1 MIRKSNIFA
10 AHNGASAGEII
21 ENILETGQFC
31 VKRIVSRGQAT
42 APGEWLQQADNEWV
56 ILLSG
61 AAELCFEHSSANM
74 DMAAGDH
81 VFIPALTRHRVEWT
95 DPSQDSVW
103 LALHFR
109 SRPQSVAQPDAAPFS
124 GIEVIRSRRRK
135 RTAIA
140 RLEKG
145 ALVVYVPQR
154 ITEREEQ
161 KIVGEFKEK
170 IGRKMLK
177 RRLNGDSAL
186 AARAQELNVKYFEGK
201 LRFSSIEFVTDQY
214 SKFGCCDYRSK
225 KIRIAHHVAEM
236 PRWVR
241 DYVLIHELAHLA
253 VPDHSSR
260 FWELVEK
267 YPLVERAKGYLLA
280 KGYELYDE

>member
-1 MIRKSNIFA
+1 MIRKSNIFSA
-10 AHNGASAGEII
+10 ADGASGGEVFENII
-21 ENILETGQFC
+21 ETGHFC
-31 VKRIVSRGQAT
+31 IKRIVSRGQAT
-42 APGEWLQQADNEWV
+42 AKGEWLHQADNEWV
-56 ILLSG
+56 VLLSG
-61 AAELCFEHSSANM
+61 AAALRFEQDLAPI
-74 DMAAGDH
+74 DMAAGDY

-109 SRPQSVAQPDAAPFS
+109 GRPQGVPQQAAVPFS
-124 GIEVIRSRRRK
+124 NIEIVRSRRRK
-135 RTAIA
+135 RTAAA

-145 ALVVYVPQR
+145 AMVVYVPHR
-154 ITEREEQ
+154 ITEREER

-186 AARAQELNVKYFEGK
+186 AARAQELNVKYFGGK

-225 KIRIAHHVAEM
+225 KIRVAHQVAEM

-241 DYVLIHELAHLA
+241 DYVLIHELAHLS
-253 VPDHSSR
+253 VPDHSAR
-260 FWELVEK
+260 FWELVNK